1 MKNVTL
7 LGTEKD
13 GRQSWRLLDPEGKP
27 LAAFDAF
34 ANSLLRKHSI
44 NTRRSYCRHLAEF
57 FDYLYEAALH
67 LEQQTD
73 KLTIDAIQL
82 IDIIESYDDY
92 LVYGEISGNK
102 IAQKVHSA
110 MPSPHVSR
118 SSSSTKHASIRKFLH
133 LSERIR
139 QQLIEFANAGL
150 IEANLDKKPLVDGV
164 GIKRAL
170 TSLERRAIIGT
181 SMLAGVISG
190 GAKLLNKTIFPT
202 SSYHSGYSHNRAYP
216 FDQIPAL
223 IESMPTYRD
232 KTLYALCAASGCRIS
247 EALQLLWD
255 DVEVT
260 NRSICLIDPKSRPNH
275 TSYQALNQKQRDSL
289 VWKGRA
295 TEKTLLIEPYC
306 SMFFELLQSYL
317 KNEYIPHG
325 QHRFVF
331 QYDFVGHK
339 GLPYFLSAASSR
351 REVFLNAVK
360 KQNLPADFVGRGPHS
375 LRHMYGTYLLN
386 YFPRP
391 NGTYGLP
398 VGVVQKLMGHSNIKS
413 TERYARHDS
422 DLIEAELVYANN
434 MIFKNGQT
442 KPLNVIKKEI
452 LLSKLLIV
460 EEHIKQDI
468 CRDQGNSNDKHH

>member
-7 LGTEKD
+7 LETEKD

-57 FDYLYEAALH
+57 LDYLYEAALH

-73 KLTIDAIQL
+73 KLANDTIQL
-82 IDIIESYDDY
+82 TDIIESYDDY
-92 LVYGEISGNK
+92 LVYGEMSGNK
-102 IAQKVHSA
+102 IARNVHSA

-150 IEANLDKKPLVDGV
+150 IETNFDKQPLVDGV
-164 GIKRAL
+164 GIKRVL

-190 GAKLLNKTIFPT
+190 GPKLLNQTIFPT
-202 SSYHSGYSHNRAYP
+202 SSHHSGYSHNRAYP

-232 KTLYALCAASGCRIS
+232 KALYALCAASGCRIS

-255 DVEVT
+255 DVEIT

-275 TSYQALNQKQRDSL
+275 TSYQTLNKKQRDSL

-351 REVFLNAVK
+351 REVFINAVK

-398 VGVVQKLMGHSNIKS
+398 VGIVQKLMGHSNIKS
-413 TERYARHDS
+413 TERYARHDN

-434 MIFKNGQT
+434 MIFANGQT
-442 KPLNVIKKEI
+442 KSLNVIKKEI

-460 EEHIKQDI
+460 EKDIKQDI
-468 CRDQGNSNDKHH
+468 CRGHGNVND